1 MATVRSSQFC
11 VRKLVAQLPMMAGC
25 EAAGLRART
34 QPWDRN
40 FERLGRL
47 ETNGNL
53 KYSPMRVRAT
63 TSLGSGGL
71 ARALSGVRMPASS
84 GWERAQLQK
93 SRPSFAAQAVAQDG
107 AVDADGEEST
117 DEIEFL
123 PDVLA
128 GYNAAVK
135 ILVTE
140 QSPDWIN
147 PWQTRTAHRRMGSGV
162 LIARKGEPMPGSNGD
177 ITDTHIVLT
186 AAHVIANSTFIQVQ
200 LSDSPDRHMGRV
212 CAVLH
217 ECDLALIAID
227 EDNSFE
233 DVTPM
238 SLAKPGTL
246 PSLRDKVHVLGFPVG
261 GDEVSI
267 TEGVVSRVEVQ
278 TYSHSHT
285 RALAVTVD
293 AAVNSGNSGGPV
305 VSTVTGEL
313 IGIAFQGYAGSHVEN
328 QGHMVPVPLV
338 HHFLE
343 GVARGNP
350 RLPSLGV
357 HLQLLQSPVL
367 RRSLKMRE
375 GEHTGVLISR
385 VDTGASSRGV
395 LFPGDVVMRI
405 DGLPIANDGSCV
417 LYHRRLALISN
428 VQRRFVG
435 DKVPLQILRNGE
447 EMEVEI
453 TLAPP
458 SLLVPRGQYDVRP
471 PFLLVGGLLFQPLSL
486 EFLQSW
492 GDLKDAPVHLVEE
505 YYSSAVEEE
514 RREVVCLTQVLQD
527 EVNLGYFW
535 ESIGLEVVTH
545 VNDQPVASIQRLVE
559 LLDDAIN
566 AADQEFVTLKLGRG
580 RVPQCVVLEVAKL
593 AEADLR
599 IRTRYNI
606 PKPRSDHFMPAKWL
620 EELDA

>member
-1 MATVRSSQFC
+1 M
-11 VRKLVAQLPMMAGC
+11 
-25 EAAGLRART
+25 
-34 QPWDRN
+34 
-40 FERLGRL
+40 
-47 ETNGNL
+47 
-53 KYSPMRVRAT
+53 
-63 TSLGSGGL
+63 
-71 ARALSGVRMPASS
+71 
-84 GWERAQLQK
+84 
-93 SRPSFAAQAVAQDG
+93 
-107 AVDADGEEST
+107 
-117 DEIEFL
+117 
-123 PDVLA
+123 
-128 GYNAAVK
+128 K

-162 LIARKGEPMPGSNGD
+162 LIARKGELMPGG
-177 ITDTHIVLT
+177 TGEVAEAHIILT

-200 LSDSPDRHMGRV
+200 LSDSPERYMGRV
-212 CAVLH
+212 HSVLH
-217 ECDLALIAID
+217 ECDLALIAVD

-233 DVTPM
+233 EVTPM
-238 SLAKPGTL
+238 TLAKPETL

-305 VSTVTGEL
+305 VYAETGEL
-313 IGIAFQGYAGSHVEN
+313 IGIAFQGYAGSQVEN
-328 QGHMVPVPLV
+328 QGHLVPIPLV
-338 HHFLE
+338 HHFLQ
-343 GVARGNP
+343 GVHRGSP

-385 VDTGASSRGV
+385 VDFGASARGV
-395 LFPGDVVMRI
+395 LLPGDVVMQM

-435 DKVPLQILRNGE
+435 DKVPLMILRDGV

-453 TLAPP
+453 VLATPAP
-458 SLLVPRGQYDVRP
+458 LVPRGQYDLRP
-471 PFLLVGGLLFQPLSL
+471 PFVLVAGLLFQPLSL

-492 GDLKDAPVHLVEE
+492 GEDLRAAPGHLVEE
-505 YYSSAVEEE
+505 YFSGAVEEE
-514 RREVVCLTQVLQD
+514 RSECVCVTQVLQD

-535 ESIGLEVVTH
+535 ESIGLEVVTF
-545 VNDQPVASIQRLVE
+545 VNDQPVSSMQRLVE
-559 LLDDAIN
+559 LLDAAIDA
-566 AADQEFVTLKLGRG
+566 EFPEEYVTLRLGRG
-580 RVPQCVVLEVAKL
+580 RVPQRVVLEVAKL
-593 AEADLR
+593 AEADQR
-599 IRTRYNI
+599 IRQRYNI
-606 PKPRSDHFMPAKWL
+606 PKPRSEHFTPAKWL
-620 EELDA
+620 EGMERLAEDRL